1 MDLREK
7 ITTLLSVYYPGHPFS
22 VMTHPDRV
30 GIRAWVEYHNL
41 DLNFGEDVGHGE
53 TADEALG
60 RLWERVQKGAR
71 FRIREEES
79 ALRTFERTMDS
90 AARNARVTTDRL
102 ASLRMAMRNTGANPR
117 DPGLLHAAPSPPSA
131 PTRLKIAAVWGWC
144 HDRTGTVQTEETVRY
159 GKPWRH
165 AWVDHDGHLATRGYG
180 ATDDEALANLWQ
192 RVQQEADMARAARE
206 DRLAMCRQ
214 RILDAQSTERDI
226 IASLAQIDRIMA
238 EEGGS

>member
-1 MDLREK
+1 MDIRKK
-7 ITTLLSVYYPGHPFS
+7 ITTLLSACYPGHPFS
-22 VMTHPDRV
+22 VMVYPDRG

-41 DLNFGEDVGHGE
+41 NLNFGEDVGRGE
-53 TADEALG
+53 TNDEALS
-60 RLWERVQKGAR
+60 RLWERAQKHAR
-71 FRIREEES
+71 FRLREHES
-79 ALRTFERTMDS
+79 ALRTFGRDMDN
-90 AARNARVTTDRL
+90 AARDVRVNTDRL

-131 PTRLKIAAVWGWC
+131 PTRLQIAAVWGWC
-144 HDRTGTVQTEETVRY
+144 HDRTGTVQTEETVRD

-226 IASLAQIDRIMA
+226 IASLAEIDRIMA